1 MPGSQSDSMAEST
14 GTDSLADGDN
24 SSTIS
29 DSSTDT
35 TATSLPPDNPRES
48 EPPGGTGGT
57 GMENNVE
64 LFGIQL
70 EVSSVFA
77 CLLVM
82 QVFPPPP
89 ACIVA
94 VRVMVVWTL
103 MAMFGD
109 GGEDLQLCVGLD

>member
-1 MPGSQSDSMAEST
+1 MAEST

-35 TATSLPPDNPRES
+35 TATSLPSDIPRES
-48 EPPGGTGGT
+48 ESTGGAG

-70 EVSSVFA
+70 EVSAVLEIA
-77 CLLVM
+77 CVLARGLIN
-82 QVFPPPP
+82 
-89 ACIVA
+89 ACC
-94 VRVMVVWTL
+94 WL
-103 MAMFGD
+103 
-109 GGEDLQLCVGLD
+109 